1 MFYTLKTRQNKKPSA
16 KVQGVLFGKK
26 SDWTMLNVWV
36 SKYMEMKVFLEKLF
50 LEEFLEF
57 YIRKWL
63 EKFTDIN
70 TIKILPRVMGIMSV
84 NDGGGGCPKMI
95 QSYSHPTCKVGNT

>member
-1 MFYTLKTRQNKKPSA
+1 MFHTLKTRQNKNPPA

-36 SKYMEMKVFLEKLF
+36 STYMEMKAFLEKHELF
-50 LEEFLEF
+50 LAEFLEF
-57 YIRKWL
+57 YIWKWL
-63 EKFTDIN
+63 EKFIDIN

-84 NDGGGGCPKMI
+84 NDGGVSQNDSIIFP
-95 QSYSHPTCKVGNT
+95 SYLQGR